1 MEKISFEQAKQWIKD
16 NYSENRIDEM
26 FDTEVSSGN
35 WIDDTQ
41 YEEEGYECEN
51 DYYTDYGR
59 GEAENAVIVE
69 VFNDLKS
76 VYEVDFD
83 MYKEETDL
91 YKFMCQEYDT
101 LVNG

>member
-26 FDTEVSSGN
+26 FDSEVSGGN
-35 WIDDTQ
+35 WIDDAQ
-41 YEEEGYECEN
+41 YEEEGYESEN

-69 VFNDLKS
+69 VFNDLQS

-101 LVNG
+101 LING